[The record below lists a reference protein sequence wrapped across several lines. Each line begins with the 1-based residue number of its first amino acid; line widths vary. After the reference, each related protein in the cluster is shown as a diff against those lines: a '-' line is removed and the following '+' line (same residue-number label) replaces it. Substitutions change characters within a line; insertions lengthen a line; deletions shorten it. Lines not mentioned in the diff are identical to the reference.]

1 MNSTA
6 PGTGG
11 TGFDASAVQ
20 PDASGLNFA
29 DLLRTLLRYWL
40 LLLLCPLVAGAV
52 GIAYSYSLAPT
63 FTASTTV
70 LPPQQTQSAAFP
82 ALASLG
88 ALAGLAGGLSGGQ
101 TTADQY
107 LALLQSAT
115 IADRVVDEFKL
126 MEVYRQA
133 LRGGARARLWANSHM
148 SVGKRDGLISVSVDD
163 SDPVRA
169 AAIANRFIAELRNM
183 LATMALSEA
192 QKRRVYFEVLLGQT
206 RDRLA
211 LAQRALQASGVN
223 AAAIRSEPKTA
234 TESYTRMQTEIAST
248 EVRLQTLRGNLTD
261 STPEVQQA
269 KATLDA
275 MRANLARSQAPAG
288 DGGSNDFVGR
298 YREFKYQ
305 ETLFELYARQ
315 FEIAR
320 ADEGR
325 ESTVIQVVDPAT
337 PPELKSGPRRLAI
350 ATNLA
355 LIAEG
360 VLVVGL
366 LLWGAL
372 RKAPNSAGPS
382 GAAQA

>member
-70 LPPQQTQSAAFP
+70 LPPQQTQSAAAA

-88 ALAGLAGGLSGGQ
+88 SLAGLAGGLSGGQ

-107 LALLQSAT
+107 VALLQSAT

-211 LAQRALQASGVN
+211 LAQRTLQASGVN
-223 AAAIRSEPKTA
+223 AAAIKYEPKTA

-261 STPEVQQA
+261 NTPEVQQA

-288 DGGSNDFVGR
+288 DSGNNDFVGR

-325 ESTVIQVVDPAT
+325 EGTVIQVVDPAT
-337 PPELKSGPRRLAI
+337 PPELKSGPHRLAI